1 MTTIRTDFTIA
12 DVIVGKTVLRGDST
26 SGSRTSGIVR
36 KIIPGIGF
44 VVKGSSGQVSILW
57 RSLALLESPAEPMT
71 EVTVDGMTLSYPEP
85 TNSSIPGLP
94 PGLQNSIPGPP
105 ELCRTDS
112 GADYGMS
119 GYPDVAWWAAQG
131 VLSAPYLATPYD
143 YGSYSYPPPPLRLLE
158 LLEDC
163 KEQAIADGGVFLE
176 AWKRQRAQIEG
187 MSLQIPSAHSLQ
199 DQRGKGILPGEF
211 IKPDP
216 VLTRQETR
224 GYLLAELD
232 RYMEGVILLDA
243 GLIHSAGL
251 QEAAVAD
258 EVVEGVWP
266 AARLFMLY
274 CGLRLTGKL
283 GPSMTFRDIARWSIS
298 VIRGQLAG
306 EPAVDPLEILALGF
320 WTVDRF
326 LPAGRTIGS
335 FWDHSPFEALRSAP
349 PLTEESEDEYA
360 DMPPLSAVDEEE
372 DEYADMPPLMD
383 LSGNLLTD
391 FPAGGPM
398 MDLSGN
404 VLGPMMDLS
413 GNVLDF
419 HPMMDL
425 SGNVLGPMMDLSG
438 NVLDF
443 PPVSPLP
450 ASEDDD
456 DDPDDSD
463 YDPEE
468 DESESESES
477 EAESDYD
484 SEDAEEVDEE
494 VEVDEE
500 DELEDTE
507 THYAPS
513 YPAFAPEEVE
523 FPSFLRQEVT
533 LKCNV
538 PVGALV
544 AVFFTAFFYVAVAAI
559 ASQRR

>member
-1 MTTIRTDFTIA
+1 MTDTTSVIPKMTTERNDFTIN

-26 SGSRTSGIVR
+26 SGWRPSGTVR

-44 VVKGSSGQVSILW
+44 VISNEPGDQVSVIW
-57 RSLALLESPAEPMT
+57 RNLVLLEGAEPTPAEPTMT
-71 EVTVDGMTLSYPEP
+71 EVTVDGMTLS
-85 TNSSIPGLP
+85 
-94 PGLQNSIPGPP
+94 IPGPP
-105 ELCRTDS
+105 ALRRTDS
-112 GADYGMS
+112 GVDYGMP

-131 VLSAPYLATPYD
+131 VPSAPYLATSYD
-143 YGSYSYPPPPLRLLE
+143 YGYYAYPPSPLLMRDLLE
-158 LLEDC
+158 EC
-163 KEQAIADGGVFLE
+163 KERATADGGVFLE
-176 AWKRQRAQIEG
+176 AWKRQRAQVEG
-187 MSLQIPSAHSLQ
+187 MSLQVASAHRLQ

-216 VLTRQETR
+216 TLTRQETR

-232 RYMEGVILLDA
+232 RYMEGVILSDA
-243 GLIHSAGL
+243 GLILSVGV
-251 QEAAVAD
+251 QESAVAD
-258 EVVEGVWP
+258 EVAEGVWP

-283 GPSMTFRDIARWSIS
+283 GPSMTFRDIARWAVS

-306 EPAVDPLEILALGF
+306 EPAMDPLEIMALGF

-326 LPAGRTIGS
+326 LSAGRTIGS
-335 FWDHSPFEALRSAP
+335 FWDHSPFEALRNAP
-349 PLTEESEDEYA
+349 PLTEAADED
-360 DMPPLSAVDEEE
+360 E

-383 LSGNLLTD
+383 LSGNLLDASGNLMDLSGNLLSD

-404 VLGPMMDLS
+404 VLGPMTDLS

-419 HPMMDL
+419 P
-425 SGNVLGPMMDLSG
+425 PMMDLSG

-443 PPVSPLP
+443 PAASPLP
-450 ASEDDD
+450 VSDEDD

-468 DESESESES
+468 DEEESDSESE
-477 EAESDYD
+477 YD
-484 SEDAEEVDEE
+484 SDDAEEVDEDE
-494 VEVDEE
+494 EDEVDEE
-500 DELEDTE
+500 VEEIDTE
-507 THYAPS
+507 THYVPS
-513 YPAFAPEEVE
+513 FTAFATEEVD
-523 FPSFLRQEVT
+523 FPAFLRQEVT

-544 AVFFTAFFYVAVAAI
+544 AVFFTAFFYVTVAAI